1 MTELILEHFSQK
13 TNLDTEIVKSTKLP
27 EKNLLKV
34 QILLCSIH
42 KNFADSF
49 WRKIIYALK
58 FRLNSQNAALR
69 NLLQNFHQVSQWVCL
84 KVD

>member
-1 MTELILEHFSQK
+1 MKTFSQK
-13 TNLDTEIVKSTKLP
+13 ANLDTESVRSTKPP
-27 EKNLLKV
+27 EKKLLKV

-58 FRLNSQNAALR
+58 FRLDSQNAALR
-69 NLLQNFHQVSQWVCL
+69 NLLQNFHQESQRVSL
-84 KVD
+84 KSNRKL